1 MMMTRPLRLLVASDK
16 FKGTLTGRAA
26 CEAIAAGFSDALGS
40 TALEVRLLPVADGGE
55 GLVASLCADTVET
68 DAADPLGRAI
78 RAGYGLMDGGKTAV
92 IEMAEA
98 SGLWRLRPDE
108 RDAWR
113 ATTRGTGELIR
124 HAVEGGAG
132 KILLG
137 IGGSATNDG
146 GSGMA
151 EALGVRFLDA
161 RGIPVTNLPAD
172 LEKVTRIDLAQAL
185 HLPPVIV
192 ACDVTNPLLGAE
204 GCTRIYGPQKGIAAA
219 DFDRHERR
227 LSHLVDLAGEQGNE
241 AAKVPGAG
249 AAGGL
254 GFGCLIFLGAELRP
268 GFDLVA
274 EAIGLREAVDW
285 ADLIVT
291 GEGRLDG
298 QTLMGKAPAGVAA
311 LAGESGKPVCA
322 LAGVIDSNA
331 VESLAKTFAF
341 FAAIDAGSLPGE
353 EAMRQAAYL
362 LRNTAARHARTM
374 AACAGGGFAL

>member
-1 MMMTRPLRLLVASDK
+1 MPRPLRLLIASDK

-26 CEAIAAGFSDALGS
+26 CEAIAEGFSDALGS
-40 TALEVRLLPVADGGE
+40 TALEIWLRPVADGGE
-55 GLVASLCADTVET
+55 GLVASLCAETVESM
-68 DAADPLGRAI
+68 AADPLGRPV
-78 RAGYGLMDGGKTAV
+78 RAEYGLMDGGRTAV

-108 RDAWR
+108 RDPLQ
-113 ATTRGTGELIR
+113 ATTHGTGELIR
-124 HAVEGGAG
+124 HAIEGGAA

-161 RGIPVTNLPAD
+161 PGIPVTNLPAD
-172 LEKVTRIDLAQAL
+172 LEKVARIDQSQVPP
-185 HLPPVIV
+185 LPPVIV
-192 ACDVTNPLLGAE
+192 ACDVTNPLLGPD
-204 GCTRIYGPQKGIAAA
+204 GCTRVYGPQKGISAA

-227 LSHLVDLAGEQGNE
+227 LSHLVKLAGEQGVE
-241 AAKVPGAG
+241 ASKTPGAG

-254 GFGCLIFLGAELRP
+254 GFGCLMFLGAELRP

-274 EAIGLREAVDW
+274 DAIGLREAVAW
-285 ADLIVT
+285 ADLILT
-291 GEGRLDG
+291 GEGRLDS

-311 LAGESGKPVCA
+311 LAREWGKPVCA
-322 LAGVIDSNA
+322 LAGLVDPAAIG
-331 VESLAKTFAF
+331 SLAETFAF
-341 FAAIDAGSLPGE
+341 FAAIETGGVSEA
-353 EAMRQAAYL
+353 EAMRQAAGL

-374 AACAGGGFAL
+374 VACAGGGFAL